1 MIKEMVEQ
9 KPEYIIIH
17 CETNGLNKEAQ
28 LRDISEEIKEY
39 CSPCERMIWK

>member
-1 MIKEMVEQ
+1 MVEQ

-28 LRDISEEIKEY
+28 LQDISDKN
-39 CSPCERMIWK
+39 